1 MDCSTVSSTM
11 YIHTVVGWCC
21 PILCTLAIALDYH
34 LAVSIAPRNMFRQ
47 QRSQDAKSVSEGKIR
62 VEGYVLQLDRCIDQ
76 RLAKEDMCGVDQ
88 IEPRRVCFG
97 VKEEAL
103 LL

>member
-1 MDCSTVSSTM
+1 
-11 YIHTVVGWCC
+11 
-21 PILCTLAIALDYH
+21 
-34 LAVSIAPRNMFRQ
+34 MFQ
-47 QRSQDAKSVSEGKIR
+47 QKKFSRLKICLGMWVQR
-62 VEGYVLQLDRCIDQ
+62 YVLQLDRCIYQ
-76 RLAKEDMCGVDQ
+76 RLAKEDVCSIDQ